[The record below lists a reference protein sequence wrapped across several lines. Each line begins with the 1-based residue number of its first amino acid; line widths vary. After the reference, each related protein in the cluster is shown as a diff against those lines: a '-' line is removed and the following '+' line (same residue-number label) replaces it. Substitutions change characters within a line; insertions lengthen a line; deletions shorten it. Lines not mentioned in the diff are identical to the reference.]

1 MVRLGFGKA
10 GRCGSVGLPRCLT
23 SPIGD
28 DVHASRID
36 TDRAGRGCQTLRP
49 LPGTRPQLDREAAV
63 QPEGTNGDHLSA
75 AVHVQRREPRNE

>member
-1 MVRLGFGKA
+1 MVPLGFGKA
-10 GRCGSVGLPRCLT
+10 GRCGSVGLPALPHLT
-23 SPIGD
+23 NRGRRPRVG
-28 DVHASRID
+28 ID

-49 LPGTRPQLDREAAV
+49 LPGTRLQLDREAAV